1 MYAPPYLYFHY
12 VSGSCL
18 WSNAALSHYRAQ
30 CGLRPLKSYQDDAAA
45 SIRSS
50 KSNII
55 PAVLNYVLG
64 GLHADAAKLA
74 VGELEGTPQLLL
86 LCRRSSCCSDDL
98 VGFLFASVV
107 YSAILGFASRIQAVR
122 VPGLRA
128 CTHAGYRVSVL
139 KYLENSIH
147 CVALLSN

>member
-1 MYAPPYLYFHY
+1 MYAPPYFYFHY
-12 VSGSCL
+12 VSGPCL
-18 WSNAALSHYRAQ
+18 WSNATLSHYHVQ
-30 CGLRPLKSYQDDAAA
+30 CGLRSLKSYQDDAAA

-74 VGELEGTPQLLL
+74 VGELEGMPQLL
-86 LCRRSSCCSDDL
+86 LCRRFSCCTDDL

-107 YSAILGFASRIQAVR
+107 HSAILGFASRIQAVR

-128 CTHAGYRVSVL
+128 CTHAGCRVSVL
-139 KYLENSIH
+139 KYLENSIS
-147 CVALLSN
+147 CVELLLN